1 MCKIFFLIPLNN
13 NLSPEKTDKISVY
26 YSIFYDRIT
35 KTPIVPHAV
44 TFVTLKLKSKRLFV
58 SFSLVTGFF
67 EGTRE
72 NIVHI
77 FQA

>member
-26 YSIFYDRIT
+26 YSIFYNRIT

-44 TFVTLKLKSKRLFV
+44 TFVTLKLKSKRLVCLF
-58 SFSLVTGFF
+58 FSGDRFF
-67 EGTRE
+67 
-72 NIVHI
+72 
-77 FQA
+77 

>member
-13 NLSPEKTDKISVY
+13 NLSPEKTENF
-26 YSIFYDRIT
+26 SIFYDRIT

-44 TFVTLKLKSKRLFV
+44 TFVTLKLKSKRLFQLFV

-77 FQA
+77 FRA